1 MLMHV
6 LRKCAFNFDK
16 LTQKRTCIGNVDEV
30 SFVPNKFVWRCA
42 GPGMGGGMD
51 ADWNMNMGNMPGP
64 DMGMRGPMG
73 PGFHP
78 MQGPGP
84 GMGGNGPVM
93 PGPRM
98 RNNRRGGPG
107 KIHVC

>member
-1 MLMHV
+1 
-6 LRKCAFNFDK
+6 
-16 LTQKRTCIGNVDEV
+16 
-30 SFVPNKFVWRCA
+30 
-42 GPGMGGGMD
+42 MGGGMEG
-51 ADWNMNMGNMPGP
+51 DWNNMNMGNMPGP

-107 KIHVC
+107 KISVSSQGVFQSWGQMVCHFQGLENESWWSLKKSLPVCEFWLILSN

>member
-1 MLMHV
+1 ME
-6 LRKCAFNFDK
+6 
-16 LTQKRTCIGNVDEV
+16 G
-30 SFVPNKFVWRCA
+30 
-42 GPGMGGGMD
+42 
-51 ADWNMNMGNMPGP
+51 DWNNMNMGNMPGP

-107 KIHVC
+107 KISVSLQGVFQS

>member
-1 MLMHV
+1 ME
-6 LRKCAFNFDK
+6 
-16 LTQKRTCIGNVDEV
+16 G
-30 SFVPNKFVWRCA
+30 
-42 GPGMGGGMD
+42 
-51 ADWNMNMGNMPGP
+51 DWNNMNMGNMPGP

-107 KIHVC
+107 KISVSSQGVFQSWEQMVCHFQGLENENWWSLKNPLAVCDFWLIPSNFYLLE